1 MPPAPAS
8 NRLKREGFTPSLMAV
23 VGVLT
28 LELHIEGAQSLKD
41 KRHLV
46 KGLKDRLR
54 SRHNVAVAETDF
66 HDAWQRSR
74 LMAVTVSGERTRA
87 EQVLQAVERDA
98 THIAGG
104 ALVGSWTEWI
114 E

>member
-1 MPPAPAS
+1 MP
-8 NRLKREGFTPSLMAV
+8 V

-28 LELHIEGAQSLKD
+28 LELHIEGAHSLKD

-54 SRHNVAVAETDF
+54 ARHNVAVAETDF

-74 LMAVTVSGERTRA
+74 LTAVTVSGEKVRA
-87 EQVLQAVERDA
+87 EQVLQAVEGDA
-98 THIAGG
+98 NRIAGG
-104 ALVGSWTEWI
+104 ALVGAWTEWI